1 MCCECKKGW
10 ISNELSQSSPGVQIY
25 PNLSQN
31 SEFESLAGRSKRIS
45 SKVHF
50 NVTRDPNISLGLKNY
65 GENVCFFNSVI
76 RVLYSSPVFR
86 DYINRL
92 RPLVKVVAMK
102 IKIIFGERLQ
112 VSLWGHLVM
121 CEVFRYTTL
130 WTWNAIWCTWMSAT
144 VARKNLPQY

>member
-1 MCCECKKGW
+1 MSTVYFPASKYHLTNIYMKEISNKNFVVNVKRVE

-76 RVLYSSPVFR
+76 QVLYSLPVFR

-92 RPLVKVVAMK
+92 RPLVKGVAMK

-112 VSLWGHLVM
+112 VSL
-121 CEVFRYTTL
+121 
-130 WTWNAIWCTWMSAT
+130 
-144 VARKNLPQY
+144 

>member
-1 MCCECKKGW
+1 MSTVYFPASKYHLTNIYMKEISNKNCVVNVKRVE

-112 VSLWGHLVM
+112 VSL
-121 CEVFRYTTL
+121 
-130 WTWNAIWCTWMSAT
+130 
-144 VARKNLPQY
+144 

>member
-1 MCCECKKGW
+1 MSTVYFPVSKYHLTNIYTKENSNKDCVVNVKRVE

-25 PNLSQN
+25 LNLSQN

-50 NVTRDPNISLGLKNY
+50 NVTRDPNISLGLENY

-76 RVLYSSPVFR
+76 RVSYSLPVFR

-92 RPLVKVVAMK
+92 
-102 IKIIFGERLQ
+102 
-112 VSLWGHLVM
+112 
-121 CEVFRYTTL
+121 
-130 WTWNAIWCTWMSAT
+130 
-144 VARKNLPQY
+144 